1 MEKLLKYYSVVP
13 SVVNY
18 KTPKYNNP
26 LNKNGW
32 FHWDE
37 LNKEEISVYEVWLKE
52 WTVETEI
59 VDKKEDIVYIVEGE
73 YGDEFEGTK
82 QELFEQL
89 GELIDSDIL
98 EGSVEDEWEVYNG
111 KEITQLKIFEEDIIY
126 RDWDSEEWFLTEK
139 EALEFIKEL
148 ITVAIK
154 EY

>member
-59 VDKKEDIVYIVEGE
+59 VDEKEDIVYIVEGE
-73 YGDEFEGTK
+73 YGEEFEGTK

-89 GELIDSDIL
+89 GELIDSDI
-98 EGSVEDEWEVYNG
+98 
-111 KEITQLKIFEEDIIY
+111 I
-126 RDWDSEEWFLTEK
+126 LTHY
-139 EALEFIKEL
+139 L
-148 ITVAIK
+148 I
-154 EY
+154 